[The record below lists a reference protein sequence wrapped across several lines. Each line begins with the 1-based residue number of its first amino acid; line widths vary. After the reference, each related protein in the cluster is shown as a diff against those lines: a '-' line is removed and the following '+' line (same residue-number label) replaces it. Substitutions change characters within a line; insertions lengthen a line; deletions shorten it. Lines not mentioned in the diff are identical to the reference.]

1 MKTFNDFPLHS
12 KIISALKNQGI
23 TNPTE
28 IQEKSLSILLEN
40 KNTDFHGQAQTGTGK
55 TLAFGIPLV
64 QSIDTK
70 NKKTQALVVGPTREL
85 VEQIY
90 QSLKLVA
97 EPLGISI
104 TTIYGGVSIERQLS
118 ELKRGVQIV
127 VGTPGRLNDHL
138 RRNTL
143 KLDTIETVVLDEAD
157 IMLDMG
163 FKEEVDEILTYAPKE
178 RAIWLF
184 SATVKPGIKQIM
196 KSHMSNPVHVS
207 TSDQNITTPKT
218 KQYVCTISSAAR
230 FEALC
235 RFIASAPDF
244 YGFLFCQT
252 KIQTSE
258 IAEKLIARGYKANAL
273 HGDMSQ
279 MNRNRVIRD
288 FKNKRFNI
296 LVATDVAARGIDV
309 ADISHV
315 INYQFPEDQESYVH
329 RIGRTGRAGKEGT
342 AITLI
347 TSRDARNLQEV
358 ARKFKL
364 DIKPI
369 EPPTVDAII
378 QQQVKKTQAFITQ
391 TIQEQKIN
399 DKPYVAQVQNMI
411 QQFSAEEL
419 NSAMVSL
426 LEDKFF
432 NSIDTKELPKHK
444 EQSGN
449 QRGHAHGQFT
459 ELFINLGSQDGLTK
473 KDIMSTLTAN
483 RTLKASQI
491 AKVRVIKKRSFIL
504 IPSNQAD
511 TLIPHL
517 AQQPIRGKRWRVI
530 AD

>member
-12 KIISALKNQGI
+12 KIISALKSQNI
-23 TNPTE
+23 TEPTE
-28 IQEKSLSILLEN
+28 IQEKSLSVLLETGSN
-40 KNTDFHGQAQTGTGK
+40 DFHGQAQTGTGK

-64 QSIDTK
+64 HHIDTK
-70 NKKTQALVVGPTREL
+70 NKKTQALVVGPTRGL

-104 TTIYGGVSIERQLS
+104 TTIYGGVSIDRQLRD
-118 ELKRGVQIV
+118 LKKGVQIII
-127 VGTPGRLNDHL
+127 GTPGRLNDHL
-138 RRNTL
+138 RRKTL
-143 KLDTIETVVLDEAD
+143 RLDTIETIVLDEAD

-163 FKEEVDEILTYAPKE
+163 FKEEVDEILTHAPKK

-196 KSHMSNPVHVS
+196 KSHMHNPVHVS
-207 TSDQNITTPKT
+207 TSKQNITTPKT
-218 KQYVCTISSAAR
+218 KQYVCIISSAAR

-235 RFIASAPDF
+235 RFIANAPDF

-252 KIQTSE
+252 RIQTSE

-279 MNRNRVIRD
+279 MNRTRVIGD
-288 FKNKRFNI
+288 FKKRKFNI

-309 ADISHV
+309 PDATHV

-329 RIGRTGRAGKEGT
+329 RIGRTGRAGREGT

-347 TSRDARNLQEV
+347 TARDARSLKEV

-364 DIKPI
+364 TIQPI
-369 EPPTVDAII
+369 EPPSVDAII
-378 QQQVKKTQAFITQ
+378 QQQ
-391 TIQEQKIN
+391 IQKAHNYISGTMQSTAK
-399 DKPYVAQVQNMI
+399 DKPYAEKLQQTI
-411 QQFSAEEL
+411 QQFSPEQL
-419 NSAMVSL
+419 NHAIVAL
-426 LEDKFF
+426 LTDKFF
-432 NSIDTKELPKHK
+432 SSIDTNELPKYKDH
-444 EQSGN
+444 QGYR
-449 QRGHAHGQFT
+449 QDQGQFT
-459 ELFINLGSQDGLTK
+459 ELFINLGSQDGLTR
-473 KDIMSTLTAN
+473 KDILNNLMAIQ
-483 RTLKASQI
+483 TLKSNQI

-511 TLIPHL
+511 ALIPQIS
-517 AQQPIRGKRWRVI
+517 QQQIKGRRWRVI
-530 AD
+530 AG